1 MLNSSEQIKRAQ
13 EHLGKLLEGQLAR
26 IERMKAT
33 KEFINY
39 DELETIIIGVV
50 GGDGIGPYITAEAQ
64 RVLEFLLKEE
74 VQRGKIKFKV
84 IEGLTIENRAKVG
97 KAIPEDILE
106 ELKQCH
112 VILKGPTTTPRA
124 GDPWPNI
131 ESANVAM
138 RKEWTFANVDR
149 SRYPRKILTGSS
161 TEKTP
166 RSLCLR
172 QRWNGSE
179 R

>member
-50 GGDGIGPYITAEAQ
+50 GGDGIGPYITAEA

-74 VQRGKIKFKV
+74 VQEVKS
-84 IEGLTIENRAKVG
+84 N
-97 KAIPEDILE
+97 
-106 ELKQCH
+106 
-112 VILKGPTTTPRA
+112 
-124 GDPWPNI
+124 
-131 ESANVAM
+131 
-138 RKEWTFANVDR
+138 
-149 SRYPRKILTGSS
+149 SRL
-161 TEKTP
+161 
-166 RSLCLR
+166 
-172 QRWNGSE
+172 
-179 R
+179 

>member
-74 VQRGKIKFKV
+74 VQRGKIKFR
-84 IEGLTIENRAKVG
+84 L
-97 KAIPEDILE
+97 
-106 ELKQCH
+106 
-112 VILKGPTTTPRA
+112 
-124 GDPWPNI
+124 
-131 ESANVAM
+131 
-138 RKEWTFANVDR
+138 
-149 SRYPRKILTGSS
+149 
-161 TEKTP
+161 
-166 RSLCLR
+166 
-172 QRWNGSE
+172 
-179 R
+179 